1 MQPADLGRIAIKD
14 GGNFSKEAAAVEVST
29 GSELKH
35 MIIDTVLCC
44 SWL

>member
-1 MQPADLGRIAIKD
+1 MQPGDLGGIAIK
-14 GGNFSKEAAAVEVST
+14 GGRNFSKEAAAVKIST